1 MAKSKIEF
9 TKAKLK
15 RATDS
20 RSWQRGEDYFR
31 RGLVYFLLE
40 DDGTILAKV
49 RGTWNYKVRLWIED
63 GEIEGDCSCPMG
75 DGGYFCKH
83 CVAVGLA
90 YLEGRRSTGKTGGAE
105 PVVTLDDMRQYLGQ
119 QDTSKLVEIIM
130 RQVME
135 DDRLRES
142 LLMKVARHGPGG
154 LDIATFRK
162 AINHATDTGD
172 FVDYQAAYG
181 FAKGIEDVIESIGEL
196 LEEGHAAE
204 VIDLVEHAISRCED
218 ALGGMDDSDGNMGG
232 IMERLGEIHHAAC
245 LAAKPDPE
253 ALARRLF
260 EWEMETDWDTF
271 YGAAEVYSDVLGK
284 KGLAVYRRLAQ
295 ELWDKTPQLNP
306 GDKRTYEHSRYRL
319 TSIMES
325 LARADGDVEAI
336 VAIKSRNLSLP
347 YHYLKIA
354 EIYKQAGQADKA
366 LEWAERGLRDLPQ
379 HPDDR
384 LREFLADE
392 YHRRKRHDEAME
404 LIWAGFKDR
413 PGMSGYERLKS
424 HADRAKQCSKWR
436 ERALE
441 AVHKSIGNARRKARQ
456 DRWGWTGNTD
466 HSLLVEIYLWEK
478 DPDAAWAEAQVGGCS
493 DSLWMTM
500 AKLREKDYPADTLKV
515 YKVQVEPII
524 QRMGNEAYRE
534 AAALIRRIRTLMKR
548 LGQNDK
554 FADYLASIRATHK
567 RKRNF
572 MTMLDRII
580 PGAQS

>member
-1 MAKSKIEF
+1 MAKSKIKF

-20 RSWQRGEDYFR
+20 RSWQRGEDYFH
-31 RGLVYFLLE
+31 RGLVYSLLE
-40 DDGTILAKV
+40 DGATILAKV
-49 RGTWNYKVRLWIED
+49 RGTRNYRVRLWTEN
-63 GEIEGDCSCPMG
+63 GQIEGDCSCPIG

-83 CVAVGLA
+83 CVAVGLT
-90 YLEGRRSTGKTGGAE
+90 YLEGARGAGKAGRSE
-105 PVVTLDDMRQYLGQ
+105 PAVTLDDVRQYLGR

-162 AINHATDTGD
+162 AIDHTTDTGD
-172 FVDYQAAYG
+172 FVDYQSAYG
-181 FAKGIEDVIESIGEL
+181 FARGIEEVVESIGEL
-196 LEEGHAAE
+196 LEEGHAEE
-204 VIDLVEHAISRCED
+204 VIDLAEHAIARCED
-218 ALGGMDDSDGNMGG
+218 ALGVMDDSDGNMGG

-245 LAAKPDPE
+245 LAARPDHE

-260 EWEMETDWDTF
+260 EWELKTDWDTF
-271 YGAAEVYSDVLGK
+271 YGAAEAYADVLGK
-284 KGLAVYRRLAQ
+284 KGLAVYRSLAQ
-295 ELWDKTPQLNP
+295 ELWDKTPQLGP
-306 GDKRTYEHSRYRL
+306 GDERTYEHSRYRL

-325 LARADGDVEAI
+325 LARSDGDIEAI
-336 VAIKSRNLSLP
+336 VAVKSRDLSLP
-347 YHYLKIA
+347 YHYLEIA

-366 LEWAERGLRDLPQ
+366 LEWAERGMKDFPQ
-379 HPDDR
+379 CTDER

-392 YHRRKRHDEAME
+392 YHRRKRHGEAME
-404 LIWAGFKDR
+404 LVWAGFEDR
-413 PGMSGYERLKS
+413 PCLGGYKQLKA
-424 HADRAKQCSKWR
+424 HADRAKQWPKWR

-441 AVHKSIGNARRKARQ
+441 TVHKNIGNARKKARQ
-456 DRWGWTGNTD
+456 ERWSWAGNTD

-478 DPDAAWAEAQVGGCS
+478 DPDAAWAEAQMGGCS

-500 AKLREKDYPADTLKV
+500 AKMRERDHPADALKV
-515 YKVQVEPII
+515 YKVRVEPII
-524 QRMGNEAYRE
+524 QQMGNEAYRE
-534 AAALIRRIRTLMKR
+534 AAALIRKIRTLMKR

-572 MTMLDRII
+572 MAMLDRIK
-580 PGAQS
+580 